1 MARRKRKTTNKK
13 RPIVVNQWVL
23 LGIGLWVGLPAAI
36 LMPMAYGADAYGFG
50 LGFGT
55 LAACV
60 GSGYVMSIIARHLFD
75 RSDGP

>member
-55 LAACV
+55 LAGCIGINYLIRA
-60 GSGYVMSIIARHLFD
+60 IAHRLID
-75 RSDGP
+75 ID